1 MRLGRVDPHKI
12 CGYPLVRIYLF
23 IQLWKLTEGW
33 LVSCAHFLRK
43 LLDCV
48 LFVLINSIK
57 LNKLDS
63 DIEKNC
69 VFKR

>member
-1 MRLGRVDPHKI
+1 MWISIGAYIPI
-12 CGYPLVRIYLF
+12 YPIF
-23 IQLWKLTEGW
+23 WKLTEGW
-33 LVSCAHFLRK
+33 LVSCAHFLLK

-63 DIEKNC
+63 DIEKNR